1 MSEVKLSSL
10 FHLETVEQGLYRGE
24 SWDLGFRALFGGQV
38 LGQALAA
45 AYETVESNRVVHSFH
60 TYFLLPGDAKKPV
73 VYDVEVVRDGRSFS
87 ARRVKAIQ
95 DGRNIFYM
103 TASFQVPED
112 GMHHQAPEMPDVPL
126 PQDVQSDIEFYE
138 ANFDKIAR
146 PMREALSYHRPVD
159 IRTIDAANS
168 YQASK
173 RPPTR
178 YIWMRARNNQ
188 LSDQLSLH
196 QAALAY
202 ASDYHFLSTSLQPHG
217 IAVTDKSLRI
227 ATIDHAMWFHR
238 PVNFNE
244 WLLYAMESPFSG
256 GARGIV
262 KGQIFNQQG
271 ELIAS
276 TMQEGLMRQVGEKK
290 E

>member
-1 MSEVKLSSL
+1 MSEIKLSSL
-10 FHLETVEQGLYRGE
+10 FELETVESGIYRGQ

-45 AYETVESNRVVHSFH
+45 AYETVETDRVAHSFH

-73 VYDVEVVRDGRSFS
+73 VYDVEIVRDGRSFS

-103 TASFQVPED
+103 TASFQVPEE
-112 GMHHQAPEMPDVPL
+112 GMHHQQPIMPDVP
-126 PQDVQSDIEFYE
+126 PPEEVQSDLEFYQ
-138 ANFDKIAR
+138 AHYDKIAR
-146 PMREALSYHRPVD
+146 PMREALSYHEPVD
-159 IRTIDAANS
+159 IRTVDAANS
-168 YQASK
+168 YQAVK
-173 RPPTR
+173 RAPER
-178 YIWMRARNNQ
+178 YIWMKARDTLTAK
-188 LSDQLSLH
+188 LSVH

-217 IAVTDKSLRI
+217 VAVTDRSLRI

-238 PVNFNE
+238 PVNMNE

-256 GARGIV
+256 GARGLV
-262 KGQIFNQQG
+262 RGQIFNQQG
-271 ELIAS
+271 ELVAS
-276 TMQEGLMRQVGEKK
+276 TTQEGLMRKVS
-290 E
+290 

>member
-1 MSEVKLSSL
+1 MSDVQLASL
-10 FHLETVEQGLYRGE
+10 FELETIETGLFRGQ

-38 LGQALAA
+38 LGQALSA
-45 AYETVESNRVVHSFH
+45 AYQTVEPGRIAHSFH

-73 VYDVEVVRDGRSFS
+73 VYDVEIVRDGRSFS

-103 TASFQVPED
+103 TASFQHPEE
-112 GMHHQAPEMPDVPL
+112 GMEHQHAEMPDVIP
-126 PQDVQSDIEFYE
+126 PEEVESDITFYE
-138 ANFDKIAR
+138 DNYHKIAK

-159 IRTIDAANS
+159 IRTINAANS

-173 RPPTR
+173 RPPVR
-178 YIWMRARNNQ
+178 HIWMRSRDPMA
-188 LSDQLSLH
+188 DVPHLH

-217 IAVTDKSLRI
+217 ISVTDKSLRI

-238 PVNFNE
+238 PVQFNE
-244 WLLYAMESPFSG
+244 WLLYAMESPSSG
-256 GARGIV
+256 NARGIV
-262 KGQIFNQQG
+262 RGQIFNQQG
-271 ELIAS
+271 ELVAS
-276 TMQEGLMRQVGEKK
+276 TMQEGLMRQLPK
-290 E
+290 ESS

>member
-1 MSEVKLSSL
+1 MPEVKLSSL
-10 FHLETVEQGLYRGE
+10 FDLETVEAGLYRGQ

-45 AYETVESNRVVHSFH
+45 AYKTVESNRIAHSFH

-103 TASFQVPED
+103 TASFQLPEE
-112 GMHHQAPEMPDVPL
+112 GIHHQQADMPDVP
-126 PQDVQSDIEFYE
+126 PPEAVQSDIDFYE
-138 ANFDKIAR
+138 ENYDKIAR
-146 PMREALSYHRPVD
+146 PMREALSYHRPID
-159 IRTIDAANS
+159 IRSIDAANS
-168 YQASK
+168 YQTKK
-173 RPPTR
+173 RPAKR
-178 YIWMRARNNQ
+178 YIWMKARTP
-188 LSDQLSLH
+188 LTSDLTLH

-217 IAVTDKSLRI
+217 ISVTDKSLTI

-238 PVNFNE
+238 PVNLNE
-244 WLLYAMESPFSG
+244 WLLYVMESPFSG
-256 GARGIV
+256 GARGLV
-262 KGQIFNQQG
+262 LGKIFTQQG

-276 TMQEGLMRQVGEKK
+276 ASQEGLMRKSTK
-290 E
+290 

>member
-1 MSEVKLSSL
+1 MPEVKLSSL
-10 FHLETVEQGLYRGE
+10 FELETIEVGLYRGQ

-45 AYETVESNRVVHSFH
+45 AYETVESGRVAHSFH

-95 DGRNIFYM
+95 DGKNIFYM
-103 TASFQVPED
+103 TASFQVPEE
-112 GMHHQAPEMPDVPL
+112 GMHHQQANMPDVP
-126 PQDVQSDIEFYE
+126 PPEEVQSDIAFYE
-138 ANFDKIAR
+138 KNFDKIAR
-146 PMREALSYHRPVD
+146 PMQEALSYHRPVD
-159 IRTIDAANS
+159 IRSIDAANA
-168 YQASK
+168 YQAVK
-173 RPPTR
+173 RPATR
-178 YIWMRARNNQ
+178 YIWMKARNTLQ
-188 LSDQLSLH
+188 TSLSLH

-202 ASDYHFLSTSLQPHG
+202 TSDYHFLSTSLQPHG
-217 IAVTDKSLRI
+217 ISVADKSLRI

-238 PVNFNE
+238 PVDLNQ

-256 GARGIV
+256 GSRGLV
-262 KGQIFNQQG
+262 RGQIFTQSG

-276 TMQEGLMRQVGEKK
+276 TTQEGLMRQV
-290 E
+290 